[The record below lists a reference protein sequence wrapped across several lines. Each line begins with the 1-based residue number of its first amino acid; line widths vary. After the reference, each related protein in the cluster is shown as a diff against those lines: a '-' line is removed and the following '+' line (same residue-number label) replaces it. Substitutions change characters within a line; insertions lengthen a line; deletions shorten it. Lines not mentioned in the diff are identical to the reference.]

1 MHFIPSV
8 VQLIP
13 DPPPAAGA
21 GHIISPYR
29 GIADSPR
36 KFQPT
41 AHARQRTHRKETGH
55 EHQTGKSQLIVLGT
69 IICQMGLGTIYTW
82 SLFNQPL
89 VDKFHWG
96 LADVATT
103 FSITSFFLAFATLF
117 AGKLQER
124 FGIRNLTLCSGIL
137 VGLGLIASAHV
148 SSLDMIY
155 LLAGVVVGFAVG
167 IAYISTLSNLIKWF
181 PANKG
186 LISGISVGAFGSG
199 SLLFKYVN
207 AALIADV
214 GVSGAFFYWG
224 AIVMGLIVVGS
235 LLLKE
240 PVLATNAAQPGAN
253 GLGNDFSVRQ
263 MLATKEAYLL
273 FTIFFAAC
281 MSGLYL
287 IGIVKDMGV
296 QLAGMDLA
304 TAANTVSAVA
314 IFNTAGRIILG
325 TLSDKVGRMRVISFT
340 MLVTVLA
347 IVALSFMTLNHTLF
361 FICVGAVAFCFGGN
375 ITVFPAIVGDF
386 FGLKN
391 HSKNYGI
398 IYQGFGLGA
407 LAGSFVAKYFGGF
420 HATFMVIG
428 VLSAASLLITLFI
441 KAPKAVEVES
451 EETAQAAEL
460 AKA

>member
-1 MHFIPSV
+1 
-8 VQLIP
+8 
-13 DPPPAAGA
+13 
-21 GHIISPYR
+21 
-29 GIADSPR
+29 
-36 KFQPT
+36 
-41 AHARQRTHRKETGH
+41 
-55 EHQTGKSQLIVLGT
+55 
-69 IICQMGLGTIYTW
+69 
-82 SLFNQPL
+82 
-89 VDKFHWG
+89 
-96 LADVATT
+96 
-103 FSITSFFLAFATLF
+103 
-117 AGKLQER
+117 
-124 FGIRNLTLCSGIL
+124 
-137 VGLGLIASAHV
+137 
-148 SSLDMIY
+148 MIY

-214 GVSGAFFYWG
+214 GVSGAFFYYWG

-240 PVLATNAAQPGAN
+240 PVLATNAAQQGAN

-391 HSKNYGI
+391 HSKTTASSTGASARARWFVRRQILRRLPRHLHGDWRSVRRFSADYAVHQSAEGSGSGNGRNHPNGGAGQSLI
-398 IYQGFGLGA
+398 PRETTRGATCGLRP
-407 LAGSFVAKYFGGF
+407 
-420 HATFMVIG
+420 FMPH
-428 VLSAASLLITLFI
+428 F
-441 KAPKAVEVES
+441 
-451 EETAQAAEL
+451 
-460 AKA
+460 

>member
-1 MHFIPSV
+1 MNSK
-8 VQLIP
+8 
-13 DPPPAAGA
+13 PANR
-21 GHIISPYR
+21 S
-29 GIADSPR
+29 
-36 KFQPT
+36 
-41 AHARQRTHRKETGH
+41 
-55 EHQTGKSQLIVLGT
+55 LIVLGT

-96 LADVATT
+96 LGDVATT

-124 FGIRNLTLCSGIL
+124 FGIRNLTLVSGVL

-148 SSLDMIY
+148 QSLDMIY

-181 PANKG
+181 PDNKG

-207 AALIADV
+207 AALISGA
-214 GVSGAFFYWG
+214 GVSAAFFYWG
-224 AIVMGLIVVGS
+224 VIVMALIVLGS
-235 LLLKE
+235 MLLKE
-240 PVLATNAAQPGAN
+240 PVQVNQQAN
-253 GLGNDFSVRQ
+253 HGTLGNDYTVRQ
-263 MLATKEAYLL
+263 MLASKEAYML
-273 FTIFFAAC
+273 FVIFFAAC

-340 MLVTVLA
+340 MLVTILA
-347 IVALSFMTLNHTLF
+347 IAALSFVTLSHTLF

-386 FGLKN
+386 FGLKTTARTTA
-391 HSKNYGI
+391 SFI
-398 IYQGFGLGA
+398 RALVWARWQGRL
-407 LAGSFVAKYFGGF
+407 LP
-420 HATFMVIG
+420 TT
-428 VLSAASLLITLFI
+428 SAASTRPLW
-441 KAPKAVEVES
+441 
-451 EETAQAAEL
+451 
-460 AKA
+460 

>member
-1 MHFIPSV
+1 MNRK
-8 VQLIP
+8 
-13 DPPPAAGA
+13 PANR
-21 GHIISPYR
+21 S
-29 GIADSPR
+29 
-36 KFQPT
+36 
-41 AHARQRTHRKETGH
+41 
-55 EHQTGKSQLIVLGT
+55 LIVLGT

-96 LADVATT
+96 LGDVATT

-124 FGIRNLTLCSGIL
+124 FGIRNLTLFSGVL

-148 SSLDMIY
+148 KSLDMIY

-181 PANKG
+181 PDNKG

-207 AALIADV
+207 AALIVNA

-224 AIVMGLIVVGS
+224 TIVMALIVLGS

-240 PVLATNAAQPGAN
+240 PLQITPQPHHGSQ
-253 GLGNDFSVRQ
+253 GNDFTVRQ
-263 MLATKEAYLL
+263 MLASKESYLL
-273 FTIFFAAC
+273 FVIFFAAC

-340 MLVTVLA
+340 MLVTILA
-347 IVALSFMTLNHTLF
+347 IVALSFMTLSHTLF

-407 LAGSFVAKYFGGF
+407 LAGSFIANHFGGF
-420 HATFMVIG
+420 HATFMVMGI
-428 VLSAASLLITLFI
+428 LSVISLLITLFI
-441 KAPKAVEVES
+441 KAPKAVELEQQPQ
-451 EETAQAAEL
+451 AQPML
-460 AKA
+460 AKANG